1 MSTPVVPPR
10 DLLGR
15 ATPGLLEAPPR
26 SDEWKFDGGTAWVF
40 RSPQNTSLK
49 RPVILA
55 DGFFLGASKVDDFW
69 YGVNGDFPFAEELRK
84 RGQDVILLG
93 YDNRAA
99 SILDNAEVALACIR
113 RATVER
119 TGDAPLVVGGFS
131 MGGLVTR
138 YALAKLEALRMRPET
153 AVYLS
158 YDSPHRGA
166 WIPIGVQ
173 ALAHFIAQKD
183 PNLISG
189 MLSALLNSP
198 AARQLLWR
206 HISTV
211 DQTIPQRPDP
221 LREEFLTRL
230 NDLGGWPRTPR
241 NIGVAAGRGDGT
253 GNGVPLGT
261 EALRCKNGRF
271 TGTTLITEAGVDK
284 NLVAKLIVDG
294 NPSIDIHTI
303 DTPALDSAAGG
314 TLNSFP
320 LAAQALGIPL
330 TEVPYP
336 FTCFVPAV
344 SAVAVA
350 DPDSLDSPINLPAS
364 ELDDF
369 RCSST
374 VSLPHSA
381 PINTELGTWMLEQ
394 TDLT

>member
-1 MSTPVVPPR
+1 MSNPVMPPR

-15 ATPGLLEAPPR
+15 ATPGLLAAPPL
-26 SDEWKFDGGTAWVF
+26 SDEWQFDGGTAWVF
-40 RSPQNTSLK
+40 RGSQNTTLR

-55 DGFFLGASKVDDFW
+55 DGFFLGASNVNEFW
-69 YGVNGDFPFAEELRK
+69 HGVNGDFPFAEKLRQ

-99 SILDNAEVALACIR
+99 SILDNAEVAIACIM
-113 RATVER
+113 RATTER
-119 TGDAPLVVGGFS
+119 TGNVPLVVGGFS

-138 YALAKLEALRMRPET
+138 YALTKLEALRMRSET

-183 PNLISG
+183 PNPISG

-198 AARQLLWR
+198 AARQLLCR
-206 HISTV
+206 HIQTV

-221 LREEFLTRL
+221 LREEFVNRL
-230 NDLGGWPRTPR
+230 NDLGGWPRMPR
-241 NIGVAAGRGDGT
+241 LVGVAAGRGDGT
-253 GNGVPLGT
+253 GNGVPIGA
-261 EALRCKNGRF
+261 EALRCKSGRF
-271 TGTTLITEAGVDK
+271 TGTTLTTEAGVDK

-294 NPSIDIHTI
+294 NSSTDIHTI
-303 DTPALDSAAGG
+303 DIPALDSVAGG

-320 LAAQALGIPL
+320 LAATALGIPL

-336 FTCFVPAV
+336 FTCFVPTV

-350 DPDSLDSPINLPAS
+350 DPDSPVSTISLEMS

-374 VSLPHSA
+374 GSLPHSA
-381 PINTELGTWMLEQ
+381 PINTELGSWMLEQ
-394 TDLT
+394 IDV